1 METSKRLPEIMGAD
15 LYPRVGFPQPEASV
29 FYTEARTV
37 LGPNSHRRYCPYQ
50 SPINS
55 RARSLARSMGI
66 NAPERGNG
74 GGGIRTRD
82 LQVMSLTSYHCST
95 PR

>member
-37 LGPNSHRRYCPYQ
+37 LGPNSHRNKCP
-50 SPINS
+50 
-55 RARSLARSMGI
+55 RK
-66 NAPERGNG
+66 GNG

>member
-66 NAPERGNG
+66 NAPERAMAEAGFEPATF
-74 GGGIRTRD
+74 R
-82 LQVMSLTSYHCST
+82 L
-95 PR
+95 